1 MTNNGTFVSDIKAKK
16 AYKSL
21 DYHNNVTSEYS
32 NTAYPHLTFQVNSVV
47 EYLQI
52 VNILSKTKR
61 EDFVNGEIIY
71 RGMADKDWKLLPSLG
86 RYDDLSDGQEYNL
99 VNNFLALRPEAFQ
112 NLNSNFEILSK
123 MQHYELPTRLLD
135 FTTNPLIA
143 LFFACSELSNKKDAR
158 IVCHRAYVEIS
169 KNPIIEAICGFYNYF
184 TQEDIKLDDIKI
196 PPQKYLRKLYYQK
209 DDRLLVAR
217 PFYWNERIQRQAAI
231 FMVFPNRLHDK
242 YGLWAYGG
250 RVDYKGHWE
259 NEKYR
264 SSLEVVE
271 NEPLKKMYKEADK
284 RNLDVTHLS
293 ITELFKFYE
302 KETNQKQLLTNW
314 EIPFKE
320 RFEFRSEIQA
330 IDLDTMKKEFCSI
343 IIDKR
348 KKNSI
353 LQELRTFGIDES
365 YVYPELQYTAR
376 KLKKIFL
383 P

>member
-21 DYHNNVTSEYS
+21 EYYNNVTSEYS
-32 NTAYPHLTFQVNSVV
+32 NTAYPHLTFQVDSVV

-52 VNILSKTKR
+52 VNMLSTTKR
-61 EDFVNGEIIY
+61 EDFVNSEIIY

-86 RYDDLSDGQEYNL
+86 RYGDLSDGQEYNL

-143 LFFACSELSNKKDAR
+143 LFFACSELANKKDAR

-169 KNPIIEAICGFYNYF
+169 KNPIIETICGFYNYF
-184 TQEDIKLDDIKI
+184 TQEDIKLDDLKI
-196 PPQKYLRKLYYQK
+196 SPQVYLRKLYYQK
-209 DDRLLVAR
+209 DDKLLIAR

-231 FMVFPNRLHDK
+231 FMVFPNRLYDI

-250 RVDYKGHWE
+250 RVDYSHHWE
-259 NEKYR
+259 NKKYR
-264 SSLEVVE
+264 SSLEIVE
-271 NEPLKKMYKEADK
+271 NEPLKKIYKEGDK
-284 RNLDVTHLS
+284 RNFDVTHLS
-293 ITELFKFYE
+293 ITELFNFYE
-302 KETNQKQLLTNW
+302 DETNRKQLLMNW
-314 EIPFKE
+314 ETPFKE
-320 RFEFRSEIQA
+320 RFEFRSELQA
-330 IDLDTMKKEFCSI
+330 IDLNTMKKEFCSI

-353 LQELRTFGIDES
+353 LQELRTLGIDES

>member
-21 DYHNNVTSEYS
+21 DYRNVTSEYS
-32 NTAYPHLTFQVNSVV
+32 NTAYPHLTFQIDSVV

-52 VNILSKTKR
+52 VNVLSKAKR

-86 RYDDLSDGQEYNL
+86 RSDDLSDGQEYNL
-99 VNNFLALRPEAFQ
+99 VNNFLALCPEAFQ

-143 LFFACSELSNKKDAR
+143 LFFACSELANKKDAR

-184 TQEDIKLDDIKI
+184 SQEDVVLDEIKI
-196 PPQKYLRKLYYQK
+196 SPQKYLQKLYRQN

-231 FMVFPNRLHDK
+231 FMVFPNQLYDK
-242 YGLWAYGG
+242 YALLAYGG
-250 RVDYKGHWE
+250 RVNYPEFWE
-259 NEKYR
+259 EEKYR
-264 SSLEVVE
+264 SSLEIVE
-271 NEPLKKMYKEADK
+271 NEPLKKVYKEIDK
-284 RNLDVTHLS
+284 RKVDVTHIS
-293 ITELFKFYE
+293 ITKLFEFYKEEE
-302 KETNQKQLLTNW
+302 KRNQLLRNW

-320 RFEFRSEIQA
+320 RFQFGSELQA

-353 LQELRTFGIDES
+353 LQKLRTFGIDEA